1 LSLIK
6 GKYSMVKNI
15 GKSMYYNKN
24 ELWESL
30 RCKGGAKK
38 TPPHTKIRKLER
50 EGSSNTLEHTSCR
63 IGKP

>member
-1 LSLIK
+1 
-6 GKYSMVKNI
+6 
-15 GKSMYYNKN
+15 MYYNKKN
-24 ELWESL
+24 ELWGSL